1 MTLQRFMRAVEVLN
15 RRQPDLTVVTDKV
28 HKGQNLSAIVRTCD
42 ANGVM
47 TVHSVYDR
55 ATFKAHTGTSMG
67 SQKWVDTIVYQDIK
81 SPLDNLKYNG
91 YQIVAADTSGDTLDY
106 REVDFTRP
114 TAVVLGAEKVGLSPD
129 VGSFVDHRITIPMM
143 GMVESFN
150 VSVACAVIL
159 SEARRQREIKGL
171 YESRQISDV
180 VFEKKLLEW
189 TQPLIARYCDK
200 HKLAYPKLNDVGD
213 IIDKNWREIKQ

>member
-81 SPLDNLKYNG
+81 SPLDNLKYKG
-91 YQIVAADTSGDTLDY
+91 YQIVAADISGDTLDY